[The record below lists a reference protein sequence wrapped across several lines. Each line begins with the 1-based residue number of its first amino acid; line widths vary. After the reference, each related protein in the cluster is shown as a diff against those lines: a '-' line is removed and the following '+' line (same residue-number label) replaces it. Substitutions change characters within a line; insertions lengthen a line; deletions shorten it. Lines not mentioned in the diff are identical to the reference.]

1 MMLCIMIVWVGV
13 VAVVI
18 TITAKCVNF
27 HLSAHYESASLPFK
41 QNLCTL
47 ELNVIK

>member
-1 MMLCIMIVWVGV
+1 MMLCIMIVWVG